1 MILISEDVWGAPF
14 QKLEGSFPITRNDD
28 LWSNPEELKASLKD
42 VTALVV
48 RNRTKVTAEIIAAAP
63 KLKVIA
69 RAGVGL
75 DNIDIKAADAAG
87 VVVVAGLGA
96 NAVSVGELTLGL
108 ALALLRN
115 VPGHDVATRDGGWV
129 RTPGRELSGLTWGLL
144 GCGATGL
151 ATAKLLQG
159 FGCSVIGYDPYAK
172 NLSNIELTTFENVL
186 ERSDVVSI
194 HMPSTAETN
203 GSINA
208 TSLALMKPDAI
219 IVNVGR
225 GEVINEADLMAAL
238 KAKTIAGAALDV
250 RAQEPPVK
258 GELET
263 IPNLIL
269 TPHVAGITKESQLR
283 INQILTSNIEL
294 VLNSKPATHA
304 VGALKESSN

>member
-28 LWSNPEELKASLKD
+28 LWSNPEELKASLND

-48 RNRTKVTAEIIAAAP
+48 RTRTKVTAEVIAAAP

-172 NLSNIELTTFENVL
+172 NLSNIELTTFEEVL
-186 ERSDVVSI
+186 KRSDVVSI

-225 GEVINEADLMAAL
+225 GEVINEADLIAAL

-258 GELET
+258 GEMES

-283 INQILTSNIEL
+283 INQILTSDIEL

>member
-1 MILISEDVWGAPF
+1 MILISEDVWGTPF
-14 QKLEGSFPITRNDD
+14 QKLEGSFPIVRNDD
-28 LWSNPEELKASLKD
+28 LWNNVDELKNSLKD

-48 RNRTKVTAEIIAAAP
+48 RNRTKVTAEVIAAAP

-108 ALALLRN
+108 ALSLLRN
-115 VPGHDVATRDGGWV
+115 IPGHDQVTRQGNWI

-159 FGCSVIGYDPYAK
+159 FECKMIGFDPYAK
-172 NLSNIELTTFENVL
+172 NLSGIELKSFEEVL
-186 ERSDVVSI
+186 KESDVISI
-194 HMPSTAETN
+194 HMPSTPETN
-203 GSINA
+203 DSINSE
-208 TSLALMKPDAI
+208 TLKLMKPDAVL
-219 IVNVGR
+219 VNVGR
-225 GEVINEADLMAAL
+225 GEVINEADLINAL
-238 KAKTIAGAALDV
+238 KSKVIAGAALDV

-258 GELET
+258 AELET
-263 IPNLIL
+263 ITNLIL
-269 TPHVAGITKESQLR
+269 TPHVAGITSQSQLR
-283 INQILTSNIEL
+283 INEILASNIL
-294 VLNSKPATHA
+294 KVLSNQVATHA
-304 VGALKESSN
+304 VGLIKESAK

>member
-1 MILISEDVWGAPF
+1 MILISEDVWGTPF

-28 LWSNPEELKASLKD
+28 LWNNSEELKASLKEA
-42 VTALVV
+42 TALVV
-48 RNRTKVTAEIIAAAP
+48 RNRTKVTAEVIAAAP

-151 ATAKLLQG
+151 ATAKLLLG
-159 FGCSVIGYDPYAK
+159 FSCSVIGYDPYAK
-172 NLSNIELTTFENVL
+172 NLSGIELTTFEDVL
-186 ERSDVVSI
+186 QRSDVVSI

-208 TSLALMKPDAI
+208 ASLALMKPDAI

-250 RAQEPPVK
+250 RTQEPPVK
-258 GELET
+258 GEMEQ
-263 IPNLIL
+263 ISNLIL

>member
-1 MILISEDVWGAPF
+1 MILISEDVWGTPF
-14 QKLEGSFPITRNDD
+14 QKLEGSFPIVRSDD
-28 LWSNPEELKASLKD
+28 LWKIPEELKNLIQDA
-42 VTALVV
+42 TALVV
-48 RNRTKVTAEIIAAAP
+48 RNRTKVTAEIIGAAP

-108 ALALLRN
+108 ALSLLRN
-115 VPGHDVATRDGGWV
+115 IPTHDEATRGGNWQ

-144 GCGATGL
+144 GCGATGV

-159 FGCSVIGYDPYAK
+159 FGCKLIGYDPFAK
-172 NLSNIELTTFENVL
+172 NLQGIELTSFESVL
-186 ERSDVVSI
+186 KESDVVSI
-194 HMPSTAETN
+194 HMPSTPETN

-208 TSLALMKPDAI
+208 ATLKLMKPDAI
-219 IVNVGR
+219 LINVGR
-225 GEVINEADLMAAL
+225 GEVINESDLITSL
-238 KAKTIAGAALDV
+238 KAKVIAGAALDV

-258 GELET
+258 AEMET

-269 TPHVAGITKESQLR
+269 TPHVAGITNESQLR
-283 INQILTSNIEL
+283 INEILTSNIAK
-294 VLNSKPATHA
+294 VLNNESATHA
-304 VGALKESSN
+304 VGALKVSSN

>member
-1 MILISEDVWGAPF
+1 MILISEDVWGTPF

-28 LWSNPEELKASLKD
+28 LWSNPEELKASLID

-172 NLSNIELTTFENVL
+172 NLSNIELTTFEEVL
-186 ERSDVVSI
+186 KRSDVVSI

-208 TSLALMKPDAI
+208 TSLALMKSDAI

-250 RAQEPPVK
+250 RTQEPPVK
-258 GELET
+258 GEMES

-294 VLNSKPATHA
+294 ILNSKPATHA

>member
-172 NLSNIELTTFENVL
+172 NLSNIELTTFEDVL
-186 ERSDVVSI
+186 KRSDVVSI

-208 TSLALMKPDAI
+208 SSLALMKPDAI

-225 GEVINEADLMAAL
+225 GEVINEADLIAAL

-250 RAQEPPVK
+250 RAQEPPIT
-258 GELET
+258 GEMEKL
-263 IPNLIL
+263 PNLIL

>member
-1 MILISEDVWGAPF
+1 MILISEDVWGTPF
-14 QKLEGSFPITRNDD
+14 QTLEGSFPISRNDD
-28 LWSNPEELKASLKD
+28 LWNNPEELKVALKD
-42 VTALVV
+42 VKALVV
-48 RNRTKVTAEIIAAAP
+48 RNRTKVTADVIAAAP
-63 KLKVIA
+63 GLKVIA

-75 DNIDIKAADAAG
+75 DNIDLKAADAAG

-108 ALALLRN
+108 ALSLLRN

-144 GCGATGL
+144 GCGATGV
-151 ATAKLLQG
+151 ATAKLIQG
-159 FGCSVIGYDPYAK
+159 FNCSVLGYDPYAK
-172 NLSNIELTTFENVL
+172 NVQGVELTTFEDVL
-186 ERSDVVSI
+186 KRSDVVSI
-194 HMPSTAETN
+194 HMPSTPETN
-203 GSINA
+203 GTLNA
-208 TSLALMKPDAI
+208 ATLALMKKDSI

-225 GEVINEADLMAAL
+225 GEVINEADLIAAL

-250 RAQEPPVK
+250 RAQEPPTT
-258 GELET
+258 GEMET
-263 IPNLIL
+263 ISNLIL

-283 INQILTSNIEL
+283 INQILTANIEL

>member
-1 MILISEDVWGAPF
+1 MILISEDVWGTPF
-14 QKLEGSFPITRNDD
+14 QKLEGSFPIVRNDD
-28 LWSNPEELKASLKD
+28 LWNNNDELKSALKD

-48 RNRTKVTAEIIAAAP
+48 RNRTKVTADVIAAAP

-115 VPGHDVATRDGGWV
+115 IPGHDQVTREGNWI

-159 FGCSVIGYDPYAK
+159 FECKMIGFDPYAK
-172 NLSNIELTTFENVL
+172 NLNGIELKSFEEVL
-186 ERSDVVSI
+186 KESDVISI
-194 HMPSTAETN
+194 HMPSTPETN
-203 GSINA
+203 GSINS
-208 TSLALMKPDAI
+208 TTLKLMKPDGVL
-219 IVNVGR
+219 VNVGR
-225 GEVINEADLMAAL
+225 GEVINEADLIEAL
-238 KAKTIAGAALDV
+238 KAKVIAGAALDV

-258 GELET
+258 GEMEEIT
-263 IPNLIL
+263 NLIL

-283 INQILTSNIEL
+283 INEILVSNIMK
-294 VLNSKPATHA
+294 VLNNEVATHA

>member
-14 QKLEGSFPITRNDD
+14 QALEGSFPIIRNDD
-28 LWSNPEELKASLKD
+28 LWSNPEELKLSLKD
-42 VTALVV
+42 ATALVV

-159 FGCSVIGYDPYAK
+159 FGCSIIGYDPYAK
-172 NLSNIELTTFENVL
+172 NLSNIELTSFDDVL
-186 ERSDVVSI
+186 KRSDVVSI

-203 GSINA
+203 GSINS
-208 TSLALMKPDAI
+208 TSLALMKSDAI
-219 IVNVGR
+219 LVNVGR
-225 GEVINEADLMAAL
+225 GEVINEADLIAAL
-238 KAKTIAGAALDV
+238 KAKTIAGAVLDV

-258 GELET
+258 GEMET
-263 IPNLIL
+263 LPNLIL

-294 VLNSKPATHA
+294 ILNSKPATHA

>member
-1 MILISEDVWGAPF
+1 MILISEDVWGTPF

-28 LWSNPEELKASLKD
+28 LWNNPEELKAALKD
-42 VTALVV
+42 VKALVV
-48 RNRTKVTAEIIAAAP
+48 RNRTKVTADVIAAAP
-63 KLKVIA
+63 GLKVIA

-75 DNIDIKAADAAG
+75 DNIDLKAADAAG

-108 ALALLRN
+108 ALSLLRN
-115 VPGHDVATRDGGWV
+115 IPGHDVATREGGWV

-144 GCGATGL
+144 GCGATGV
-151 ATAKLLQG
+151 ATAKLIQG
-159 FGCSVIGYDPYAK
+159 FNCSMLGYDPYAK
-172 NLSNIELTTFENVL
+172 NVQGVELTTFEDVL
-186 ERSDVVSI
+186 KRSDVVSI
-194 HMPSTAETN
+194 HMPSTPETN
-203 GSINA
+203 GSLNA
-208 TSLALMKPDAI
+208 ATLALMKKDAI

-225 GEVINEADLMAAL
+225 GEVINEADLIAAL

-250 RAQEPPVK
+250 RTQEPPVK
-258 GELET
+258 GEMEQ
-263 IPNLIL
+263 ISNLIL

-294 VLNSKPATHA
+294 VLNSKTATHA

>member
-1 MILISEDVWGAPF
+1 MILISEDVWGTPF
-14 QKLEGSFPITRNDD
+14 QKLEGSFPIVRSDD
-28 LWSNPEELKASLKD
+28 LWKNPEELKKVIKD
-42 VTALVV
+42 ATALVV

-63 KLKVIA
+63 KLKVVA

-108 ALALLRN
+108 ALSLLRN
-115 VPGHDVATRDGGWV
+115 IPNHDQATRDGNWQ

-144 GCGATGL
+144 GCGATGV

-159 FGCSVIGYDPYAK
+159 FGCKLIGYDPFAK
-172 NLSNIELTTFENVL
+172 DFQGIELTTFESVL
-186 ERSDVVSI
+186 KESDVVSI
-194 HMPSTAETN
+194 HMPSTPETN

-208 TSLALMKPDAI
+208 ATLKLMKPDAI
-219 IVNVGR
+219 LINVGR
-225 GEVINEADLMAAL
+225 GEVINESDLITAL
-238 KAKTIAGAALDV
+238 KAKVIAGAALDV

-258 GELET
+258 AEMET

-269 TPHVAGITKESQLR
+269 TPHVAGITNESQLR
-283 INQILTSNIEL
+283 INEILTSNIAK
-294 VLNSKPATHA
+294 VLKNESATHA
-304 VGALKESSN
+304 VGALKVSSN

>member
-1 MILISEDVWGAPF
+1 MILISEDVWGTPF
-14 QKLEGSFPITRNDD
+14 QKLEGSFPIVRNDD
-28 LWSNPEELKASLKD
+28 LWSNPEELKSALNNA
-42 VTALVV
+42 TALVV
-48 RNRTKVTAEIIAAAP
+48 RNRTKVTADVIASAP

-108 ALALLRN
+108 ALSLLRN
-115 VPGHDVATRDGGWV
+115 IPTHDQLTRQGNWQ

-159 FGCSVIGYDPYAK
+159 FGCKLVGYDPYAK
-172 NLSNIELTTFENVL
+172 NLQGIELSTFEDVL
-186 ERSDVVSI
+186 KVSDVISI
-194 HMPSTAETN
+194 HMPSTPETN

-208 TSLALMKPDAI
+208 TTLRLMKPDSI
-219 IVNVGR
+219 LINVGR
-225 GEVINEADLMAAL
+225 GEVINEADLIDAL
-238 KAKTIAGAALDV
+238 KAKVIAGAALDV
-250 RAQEPPVK
+250 RAQEPPIK
-258 GELET
+258 AELEN

-269 TPHVAGITKESQLR
+269 TPHVAGITSESQLR
-283 INQILTSNIEL
+283 INEILASNIL
-294 VLNSKPATHA
+294 KVLNNESATHA
-304 VGALKESSN
+304 VGSLKESNK

>member
-1 MILISEDVWGAPF
+1 MILISEDVWGTPF

-42 VTALVV
+42 ATALVV
-48 RNRTKVTAEIIAAAP
+48 RNRTKVTAEIITAAP

-108 ALALLRN
+108 ALSLLRN

-172 NLSNIELTTFENVL
+172 NLNSIELMTFEDVL
-186 ERSDVVSI
+186 KRSDVVSI

-208 TSLALMKPDAI
+208 ASLALMKPDAI

-225 GEVINEADLMAAL
+225 GEVINEADLIAAL

-258 GELET
+258 GEMEE

>member
-1 MILISEDVWGAPF
+1 MILISEDVWGTPF
-14 QKLEGSFPITRNDD
+14 QKLEGSFPIVRSDD
-28 LWSNPEELKASLKD
+28 LWKNPEELKKVIKD
-42 VTALVV
+42 ATALVV
-48 RNRTKVTAEIIAAAP
+48 RNRTKVTAGIIAAAP

-108 ALALLRN
+108 ALSLLRN
-115 VPGHDVATRDGGWV
+115 IPNHDQATREGNWQ

-144 GCGATGL
+144 GCGATGV

-159 FGCSVIGYDPYAK
+159 FGCKLIGYDPFAK
-172 NLSNIELTTFENVL
+172 KLQGIELTTFESVL
-186 ERSDVVSI
+186 KESDVVSI
-194 HMPSTAETN
+194 HMPSTPETN

-208 TSLALMKPDAI
+208 ATLKLMKPDAI
-219 IVNVGR
+219 LINVGR
-225 GEVINEADLMAAL
+225 GEVINESDLITAL
-238 KAKTIAGAALDV
+238 KAKVIAGAALDV

-258 GELET
+258 AEMET

-269 TPHVAGITKESQLR
+269 TPHVAGITNESQLR
-283 INQILTSNIEL
+283 INEILTSNIAK
-294 VLNSKPATHA
+294 VLKNESATHA
-304 VGALKESSN
+304 VGALKVSSN